1 MKFNLFVNYD
11 PAPKLERDRIAVLV
25 RRIVRDN
32 RKNADIINVILV
44 NDNYLSDVNRKF
56 LNHTYKTDVISFDLG
71 ESEIIDGEIYISVD
85 RAKVQARRYK
95 IPLERE
101 ILRLIIHGALHL
113 VGLED
118 KTPSEKLRMRKR
130 ENTFIQDFYRK
141 SAAMPSMSSKRNV
154 SGENGIT

>member
-1 MKFNLFVNYD
+1 MNYD

-25 RRIVRDN
+25 HRIVRDG

-44 NDNYLSDVNRKF
+44 NDNYLLDVNRKF
-56 LNHTYKTDVISFDLG
+56 LNHAYKTDVISFDLG

-95 IPLERE
+95 IPMERE
-101 ILRLIIHGALHL
+101 ILRLIIHGTLHL

-118 KTPSEKLRMRKR
+118 KTRSEKLRMRKY
-130 ENTFIQDFYRK
+130 ENTFIQDFYRN
-141 SAAMPSMSSKRNV
+141 SAPLSSVSHQRNG
-154 SGENGIT
+154 SRENGIT